1 MSKAL
6 MEKRR
11 AEVARQK
18 RRKWLMI
25 GGAAALLVV
34 ITVLALTQRRPGA
47 GATVNATGPIA
58 GLQTFSG
65 MSRAHAIDIDLAETG
80 RPPAGGTHH
89 PQWLN
94 CGIYRD
100 PVPVINAIHSL
111 EHGAVWLSYD
121 PSLPADQVAAL
132 EEFTEGDPFVL
143 VSPYPG
149 QESPIIATA
158 WEAQVDIDEASDE
171 RIARFVA
178 RYRMAG
184 PEPGA
189 VCAGGVG
196 EPVS

>member
-18 RRKWLMI
+18 RRKWLLY

-34 ITVLALTQRRPGA
+34 ITVLALTQRSPSQRA
-47 GATVNATGPIA
+47 SATGPIE
-58 GLQTFSG
+58 GLQTFAG
-65 MSRAHAIDIDLAETG
+65 MSRAHAIDIDLADAG

-94 CGIYRD
+94 CGIYRE

-132 EEFTEGDPFVL
+132 EEYTKGDPYVL

-178 RYRMAG
+178 RYRTAG

-189 VCAGGVG
+189 VCAGGLG

>member
-11 AEVARQK
+11 AAVARQ
-18 RRKWLMI
+18 RRRRYLYYAGALVLI
-25 GGAAALLVV
+25 LVIAVVALSQARPGPGGISGGA
-34 ITVLALTQRRPGA
+34 IE
-47 GATVNATGPIA
+47 
-58 GLQTFSG
+58 GLQTFTG
-65 MSRAHAIDIDLAETG
+65 LSRAHATDIDLADTG

-94 CGIYRD
+94 CGIYRE

-111 EHGAVWLSYD
+111 EHGAVWISYHPD
-121 PSLPADQVAAL
+121 LPAGEVAQL
-132 EEFTEGDPFVL
+132 EAFTSGDPYVL

-158 WEAQVDIDEASDE
+158 WGAQLDVDDAGDP
-171 RIARFVA
+171 RIESFVQRF
-178 RYRMAG
+178 RTAG

-189 VCAGGVG
+189 VCAGGIG

>member
-6 MEKRR
+6 REQRR
-11 AEVARQK
+11 AAVARQK
-18 RRKWLMI
+18 RQRNLLY
-25 GGAAALLVV
+25 GGGIALAIILVA
-34 ITVLALTQRRPGA
+34 IAIWQA
-47 GATVNATGPIA
+47 GVGTTPSGPIE
-58 GLQTFSG
+58 GLQTFTG
-65 MSRAHAIDIDLAETG
+65 LSRDHAVDIDIAAAG

-94 CGIYRD
+94 CGVYRE

-111 EHGAVWLSYD
+111 EHGAVWLSYQPD
-121 PSLPADQVAAL
+121 LPAGEVAQL
-132 EEFTEGDPFVL
+132 EAFADGDPYVL
-143 VSPYPG
+143 VSPYTG

-158 WEAQVDIDEASDE
+158 WGAQLDVENAGDA
-171 RIARFVA
+171 RIARFVQQF
-178 RYRMAG
+178 RTGG